1 MPCAYPYRPPVLCY
15 LHTEG
20 HGRDSDGE
28 EDEAGHDRGHIGLGA
43 ANQAAEGRGGQG
55 TGRLDTAQWSCHH
68 KEEIR

>member
-1 MPCAYPYRPPVLCY
+1 MLILIDPRSSCFRL
-15 LHTEG
+15 TEG
-20 HGRDSDGE
+20 HGSDSYGE

-43 ANQAAEGRGGQG
+43 AYQAAEGRGGQG